1 MMSQSKHRRFPT
13 DIALLIAGYSAHW
26 SIAPWATHLVSFT
39 SDDDLQM
46 HPQAID
52 YITHAVEHGHAVNWG
67 DMSQNPAAIHLLL
80 KNLDKIDWES
90 FSMNPTAGSWLQEH
104 PEKIYHSSIWSNPA
118 VLDYL
123 MEQKWP
129 IDWDWLSLNHSPHA
143 ISLLE
148 QNLDNVNWSYA
159 HANPGAMKL
168 LRMHWKHN
176 GGRINWNQLSFN
188 THPDAIKMLHEHED
202 SRASC
207 RVVWAY
213 NPCVFEAVIPSGLIE
228 VLLGI

>member
-1 MMSQSKHRRFPT
+1 MSQSKHRRFPT

-39 SDDDLQM
+39 SSDDLQM

-52 YITHAVEHGHAVNWG
+52 YIIHTIEHGRAVNWI

-80 KNLDKIDWES
+80 KNLDKIEWES
-90 FSMNPTAGSWLQEH
+90 FSMNPAAWPWLCEH
-104 PEKIYHSSIWSNPA
+104 PEKIDTNIIWSNPA
-118 VLDYL
+118 ALDWL
-123 MEQKWP
+123 LEQKWP
-129 IDWDWLSLNHSPHA
+129 IDWDWLSINCSLRA

-148 QNLDNVNWSYA
+148 QNFDKVNWNYA
-159 HANPGAMKL
+159 HGNSGAMKL

-176 GGRINWNQLSFN
+176 GGRINWIQLSFN

-202 SRASC
+202 SRELH
-207 RVVWAY
+207 RVEWAY
-213 NPCVFEAVIPSGLIE
+213 NPCVFEAAIPSGLIE
-228 VLLGI
+228 VLFSI